1 MRRRSIAVALAALA
15 SGCALHPEG
24 EDVERERAAEQ
35 GRAYEKPWEARDLPA
50 LPANAPWKEIL
61 RRSFLANGELEA
73 RWWEWRAALERIP
86 QEASPRTT
94 AAFFFEHM
102 IQGGDSTAWERTF
115 LGAGND
121 PMFNIP
127 WPGKLTTA
135 GRRALEEAR
144 AAGLRFER
152 SKFDLQRRVI
162 ESYQDWALLGERLR
176 IGEARVALLGA
187 VRAAAEGRISA
198 GRGAQF
204 ELLQAR
210 TQEDLAVNALESL
223 RARVPVE
230 RARLNALAGR
240 GAGEPLDLPG
250 GMPEPRS
257 LAYSEAELIRLAAE
271 RSPEV
276 LALARDIEAG
286 KEGIRLAE
294 LEFVPEFGLSGG
306 ADLGG
311 IAQTIGGMITM
322 PILRYEA
329 IRGGIE
335 EARARLEAASAMR
348 RQASSDA
355 AARMLLDLRGFSDAE
370 RQIALFQASIIPRAD
385 MALASTRAGYAS
397 GAVSLRDL
405 LESSRMLLEAREM
418 LAQLLAEREKMLADL
433 EALAAV
439 DAEARVEPG
448 V

>member
-1 MRRRSIAVALAALA
+1 MRRPIAVALLALA

-24 EDVERERAAEQ
+24 EDAERERAAEQ
-35 GRAYEKPWEARDLPA
+35 GRAYEKPWETRELPP
-50 LPANAPWKEIL
+50 LPPNAPWKEIL
-61 RRSFLANGELEA
+61 RRAFLANGELEA

-152 SKFDLQRRVI
+152 SKFDLQRRVV
-162 ESYQDWALLGERLR
+162 ESYQEWALLGERLR
-176 IGEARVALLGA
+176 IGETRLALLTA
-187 VRAAAEGRISA
+187 VRAAAEGRTSA
-198 GRGAQF
+198 GRGAQY
-204 ELLQAR
+204 ESLEAH
-210 TQEDLAVNALESL
+210 TQEDLARNALESL

-240 GAGEPLDLPG
+240 GADEPLDLPA
-250 GMPEPRS
+250 GMPAPRT
-257 LAYSEAELIRLAAE
+257 LAHSEAELIRLAAE
-271 RSPEV
+271 KSPEV
-276 LALARDIEAG
+276 LALAREMEAG
-286 KEGIRLAE
+286 KEAIHLAE

-355 AARMLLDLRGFSDAE
+355 AARMLLDLRGLSDTE
-370 RQIALFQASIIPRAD
+370 RQITLFQGSIIPRAD
-385 MALASTRAGYAS
+385 MAQASARAGYTS

-405 LESSRMLLEAREM
+405 LESSRMLLDAREM
-418 LAQLLAEREKMLADL
+418 LAQLLAEREKLLADL

-439 DAEARVEPG
+439 DVEVRV
-448 V
+448 